1 MLEMVSHALRP
12 RVGAVGAKLYYADG
26 TTQHAGV
33 VTGVLGVAGHPFRHV
48 DGTQEGPQGRL
59 RRVQTV
65 SCVTAACMV
74 LRRAVYEEL
83 GGLDEVNLPVA
94 YNDVD
99 FCLRLRERG
108 YRVVWTPHAELDHL
122 ESATRGRDS
131 NRENIGRARREF
143 QYMQHRWGA
152 ALARDPF
159 YSPNLTLSSE
169 DYGLAFPPRIA
180 WPWRAAIQP

>member
-1 MLEMVSHALRP
+1 MVSHALR
-12 RVGAVGAKLYYADG
+12 RGVGAVGAKLLYGDG
-26 TTQHAGV
+26 TVQHAGV
-33 VTGVLGVAGHPFRHV
+33 VTGMLGVAGHPFRHV
-48 DGTQEGPQGRL
+48 DGTLDGPQGRL
-59 RRVQTV
+59 KRVQTV

-99 FCLRLRERG
+99 FCLRLREHG

-131 NRENIGRARREF
+131 SSENIPRARQEF
-143 QYMQHRWGA
+143 QYMQRRWGA
-152 ALARDPF
+152 TLLYDPF
-159 YSPNLTLSSE
+159 YNPNLTLSSE
-169 DYGLAFPPRIA
+169 DYALAFPPRIA
-180 WPWRAAIQP
+180 WPWQVATRA